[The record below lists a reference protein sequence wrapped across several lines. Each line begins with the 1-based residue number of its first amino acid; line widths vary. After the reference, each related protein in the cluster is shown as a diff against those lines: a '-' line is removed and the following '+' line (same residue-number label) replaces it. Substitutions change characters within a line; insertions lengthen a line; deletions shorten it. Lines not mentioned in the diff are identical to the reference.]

1 MTKPPKTPPGITPR
15 QLVDGTWVYDVK
27 VRLADGSTYQPRGF
41 TRLRSEGDE
50 VGAEDDMND
59 AKADAR
65 HGRPVRNRA
74 LLRVT
79 VGELATAHLKAGK
92 ADWSFASA
100 RKYAYDWKAME
111 PTFGSKRLT
120 ELTSV
125 DVGDW
130 LTAQT
135 AKYAPDTVAGR
146 IGLLRT
152 ILDRGADQYG
162 VLNVARLVK
171 RKRSRN
177 AKTRVRRNAIAAV
190 DVAPILEAVDP
201 RYRVLVL
208 LCLVLGLR
216 SGEARGLTLDRIN
229 FDTGEVVIDRQLV
242 RRDADD
248 PWDRPDDQW
257 LVDKMGF
264 AALKTPNSYATLVAD
279 PDLLDAIRAHVDLP
293 AHRNR
298 FGLIASTSRGTPVSD
313 SMWSH
318 TIGQVQ
324 KATGLDFVGHELRHT
339 AGQWLYDATKDLG
352 VVAAF
357 LRDDVDTVRKVYVHQ
372 RAEASSSSTIMA
384 GLAACKPRARGHLR
398 VAK

>member
-1 MTKPPKTPPGITPR
+1 MKTPKTPPGVTAR
-15 QLVDGTWVYDVK
+15 QLVDGSWVYDVK
-27 VRLADGSTYQPRGF
+27 VRLADGSTFQPRGF
-41 TRLRSEGDE
+41 PTIRE
-50 VGAEDDMND
+50 AEDALIE
-59 AKADAR
+59 AKADALA
-65 HGRPVRNRA
+65 GRPVRNRA
-74 LLRVT
+74 LLKVT
-79 VGELATAHLKAGK
+79 VGELATAHLTAGK
-92 ADWSFASA
+92 PDWSFASA
-100 RKYAYDWKAME
+100 RKYRYDWKAME
-111 PTFGSKRLT
+111 ATFGAKRLT
-120 ELTSV
+120 ELTST

-135 AKYAPDTVAGR
+135 AAYAPDTVAGR

-162 VLNVARLVK
+162 VMNVARLVK

-177 AKTRVRRNAIAAV
+177 AKTRVRRRALAPADAATIL
-190 DVAPILEAVDP
+190 DVITP
-201 RYRVLVL
+201 RYRILAM
-208 LCLVLGLR
+208 LCLGLGLR
-216 SGEARGLTLDRIN
+216 SGEARGLTLDRVD

-242 RRDADD
+242 RRDVDD

-257 LVDKMGF
+257 LVDKLGF
-264 AALKTPNSYATLVAD
+264 AALKTPNSYATLTAD
-279 PDLLDAIRAHVDLP
+279 DTVLDAIRAHVDLP

-298 FGLIASTSRGTPVSD
+298 FGLIATTSMGTPVSD
-313 SMWSH
+313 FPWSH
-318 TIGQVQ
+318 ALGRVRD
-324 KATGLDFVGHELRHT
+324 ATGLVFVGHELRHT
-339 AGQWLYDATKDLG
+339 AGQWLYDATLDLG